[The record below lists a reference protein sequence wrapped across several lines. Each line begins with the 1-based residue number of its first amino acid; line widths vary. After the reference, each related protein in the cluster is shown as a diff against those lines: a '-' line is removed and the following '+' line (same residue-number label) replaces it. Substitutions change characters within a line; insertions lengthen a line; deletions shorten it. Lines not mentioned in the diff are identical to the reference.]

1 MPTLVDRPTEEVLV
15 DLRNYAQENPWFA
28 DRLKKKGTE
37 LTQEWLTR
45 RAEQSAFKGHRLLR
59 KLVPSV
65 TNHWRTVHERTILNA
80 LCVVTGVSDKQIK
93 S

>member
-1 MPTLVDRPTEEVLV
+1 MVDRPTEEVLA
-15 DLRNYAQENPWFA
+15 DLRKYAQENPWF
-28 DRLKKKGTE
+28 DGRLKKNGTE

-45 RAEQSAFKGHRLLR
+45 RAEQSAFKGHRFLR

-65 TNHWRTVHERTILNA
+65 ANHWRTAHERTILNA
-80 LCVVTGVSDKQIK
+80 LCVVTGVSDKLAK

>member
-1 MPTLVDRPTEEVLV
+1 MSNMVDRPTEEVLA
-15 DLRNYAQENPWFA
+15 DLQKYAQENEWFA
-28 DRLKKKGTE
+28 SGLKKHGNE

-45 RAEQSAFKGHRLLR
+45 RAEQYAFKGHRVLR

-65 TNHWRTVHERTILNA
+65 ANHWRTAHERTILNA
-80 LCVVTGVSDKQIK
+80 LCVVTGVSDKSAK

>member
-1 MPTLVDRPTEEVLV
+1 MTFLVDRPTEEVLT
-15 DLRNYAQENPWFA
+15 DLQRYAQENNWFA
-28 DRLKKKGTE
+28 DRLKKKGME

-45 RAEQSAFKGHRLLR
+45 RAEQSAFKGHRVLR

-65 TNHWRTVHERTILNA
+65 ANRWRIVHERTILNA
-80 LCVVTGVSDKQIK
+80 LCVVTGVSDKQTK